1 MWTDAFLTYLAA
13 ERNRSRLTIETYRTC
28 LEEFYQY
35 IKAKDESLSWKT
47 LDQDVVRDWMVD
59 LMEGGESPRT
69 ICKKLSAL
77 KTFYRFLL
85 QRGLVSGDPVRSLQG
100 PKKDKPLPA
109 FVREQEMD
117 KLLDGGFFDKTLRGQ
132 RDRLI
137 VLILYST
144 GLRRAELNGL
154 NWTDVDFSRRLLKVT
169 GKRNKQ
175 RMVPFGDE
183 LEAALREYRDA
194 LREQSGGELNSQAV
208 LVNLKTGERLS
219 VYQIYGIVRRS
230 LSYVTTQKKRSPHVL
245 RHSFATAMLNN
256 DANLQSVKELLGH
269 ANLATTEIYTH
280 TTFEELK
287 RMYNQ
292 AHPRAK

>member
-1 MWTDAFLTYLAA
+1 MWTDAFFTYLAA
-13 ERNRSRLTIETYRTC
+13 ERNRSRLTVETYRIC
-28 LEEFYQY
+28 LEGFSQY
-35 IKAKDESLSWKT
+35 VKAKDESLNWKT

-59 LMEGGESPRT
+59 LMEEGESPRT

-85 QRGLVSGDPVRSLQG
+85 QRGLVSEDPVRTLQG
-100 PKKDKPLPA
+100 PKKDKSLPT

-117 KLLDGGFFDKTLRGQ
+117 KLLDGGFFDKTLKGR

-137 VLILYST
+137 LLILYST

-154 NWTDVDFSRRLLKVT
+154 NWTDVDFSRKQLKVT
-169 GKRNKQ
+169 GKGNKQ
-175 RMVPFGDE
+175 RMVPFGRE
-183 LEAALREYRDA
+183 LETALREYKDA
-194 LREQSGGELNSQAV
+194 LEQQREGALDSQAV

-219 VYQIYGIVRRS
+219 VFQIYGIVKRS

-269 ANLATTEIYTH
+269 TNLATTEIYTH